1 MIVESC
7 RGGKRE
13 FPQCRSTMIMREFPQ
28 DFPQFSRVSSS
39 RAEEVEWGR
48 DGWIGS
54 RKVEGRRPHLSCVSV
69 CRAKVLAISKD
80 ERSLPRQ
87 LPVQRV
93 APSGARPGDRR
104 VQVHWV
110 KPSVREDGTVANRRA
125 VTTVNP

>member
-1 MIVESC
+1 MT
-7 RGGKRE
+7 GGDAGHDHRHT
-13 FPQCRSTMIMREFPQ
+13 PDALLCQ
-28 DFPQFSRVSSS
+28 D
-39 RAEEVEWGR
+39 
-48 DGWIGS
+48 I
-54 RKVEGRRPHLSCVSV
+54 SCVSV
-69 CRAKVLAISKD
+69 CRAKVLAILKD